1 MQLEVLRRLRTG
13 GQQLVR
19 VEHVHINDGGQAA
32 IGNVMVSDAAS
43 TDGKNSEPVKQSS
56 GQPTMNKRSNSP
68 MPVAGQPRL
77 PPGRVKL
84 PLFGRPHTLAGTD
97 CGPLFRCLS

>member
-1 MQLEVLRRLRTG
+1 
-13 GQQLVR
+13 
-19 VEHVHINDGGQAA
+19 
-32 IGNVMVSDAAS
+32 MVSDAAS

-84 PLFGRPHTLAGTD
+84 LRDGDDNLTVID
-97 CGPLFRCLS
+97 E